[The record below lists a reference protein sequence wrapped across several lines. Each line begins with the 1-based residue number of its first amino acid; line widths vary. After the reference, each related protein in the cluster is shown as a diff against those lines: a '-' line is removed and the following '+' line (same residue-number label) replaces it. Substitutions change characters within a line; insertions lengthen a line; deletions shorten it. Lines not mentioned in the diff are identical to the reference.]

1 MHFPS
6 CVKRLQQRV
15 NFLFYHVGTI
25 FLWMYWPSFNSVLVT
40 PESAQQRGVINT
52 YLSLVACC
60 VTTFAV
66 SGLLNKDRKLDM
78 VRLVSFPIASFLLV
92 SLLLVYTNYTI

>member
-1 MHFPS
+1 MLKSDVVLFKMWD
-6 CVKRLQQRV
+6 CVQARESY
-15 NFLFYHVGTI
+15 NFLCNHVGTV

-40 PESAQQRGVINT
+40 PAVDQQRAVINT

-66 SGLLNKDRKLDM
+66 SALINKDRKLDM
-78 VRLVSFPIASFLLV
+78 V
-92 SLLLVYTNYTI
+92 